1 MPGDGKNAE
10 GGKPGNGEW
19 SSGLLANN
27 VDFRSQ
33 SYGLSVLEQR
43 MYDPAL
49 TILDDSTI
57 EAVAQFIQE
66 KKVKNI
72 IVMTGAGVST
82 SAGIPDFRTP
92 GTGLYDNLQKYDL
105 PYPEA
110 IFDINFFRRT
120 PEPFFQLAKEL
131 FPGNFNPTLCHYFI
145 RLLHE
150 EGMLLRNYT
159 QNIDTLERVAE
170 IPEDLLVEAHG
181 SFGGAR
187 CVGTAV
193 PRENPIESQGR
204 TESKADS
211 ESEDESGDQKD
222 RSDDDDEEGEQFT
235 VIPGCGRS
243 FSVDYTRQQMELHKV
258 PRCPDCNGLIKFD
271 IVFFGE
277 SLPTRFFQ
285 MLPTDFKQ
293 ADLLIVMGTSLTVH
307 PFASLIN
314 QPKPDVPRLL
324 INREPAGVYRSP
336 VRGFDFNGDL
346 QKYRRDALFLGSC
359 DDGVVKL
366 AELLGLKDKL
376 LDLRDREVEKLE
388 AERKARKN
396 GEKEVLSAEA
406 DAPDSPS
413 DHGLSELV
421 KLSSL

>member
-1 MPGDGKNAE
+1 MPVDGKNVE
-10 GGKPGNGEW
+10 GGKPRNGEGL
-19 SSGLLANN
+19 SGLLANIGE
-27 VDFRSQ
+27 FRSQ

-43 MYDPAL
+43 MYDPSL

-57 EAVAQFIQE
+57 EAVAQYIQE
-66 KKVKNI
+66 HNVKDV

-120 PEPFFQLAKEL
+120 PEPFYQLAKEL

-150 EGMLLRNYT
+150 EGMLLRTYT
-159 QNIDTLERVAE
+159 QNIDTLERVAG

-181 SFGGAR
+181 SFGRAR
-187 CVGTAV
+187 CVV
-193 PRENPIESQGR
+193 
-204 TESKADS
+204 
-211 ESEDESGDQKD
+211 
-222 RSDDDDEEGEQFT
+222 
-235 VIPGCGRS
+235 PGCGRS
-243 FSVDYTRQQMELHKV
+243 FSVEHTRQQMEIHQV

-285 MLPTDFKQ
+285 MLPADFKQ

-324 INREPAGVYRSP
+324 INREIAGVYRSP

-346 QKYRRDALFLGSC
+346 QKYRRDAVFIGSC

-376 LDLRDREVEKLE
+376 LKLRDREVEKLE
-388 AERKARKN
+388 AERKAREN
-396 GEKEVLSAEA
+396 GGKELCVAVDSPA
-406 DAPDSPS
+406 SPS
-413 DHGLSELV
+413 DHQLSELF